1 MFVFPKGHV
10 YPIGARGFFL
20 TQFMYFKKGNFAQKR
35 VLKLVEPF
43 SGHCLA
49 TNSRLQVRT
58 YRASWSGKRLAS
70 KVRACAE
77 CKISRFSLF
86 RPSFAFLAS
95 SFVSSFVGQLV
106 ATFHW
111 QAFFEKL
118 LDLRIRC
125 KVGTGTRFSWV
136 FSGQCDIFFLPF
148 SRTSLYWIFDRLNWW
163 LLKQYK
169 GRGSA
174 RVLTYAFGAN
184 GLNSELDGDHTNLWR
199 SLVLQ
204 GV

>member
-20 TQFMYFKKGNFAQKR
+20 TQFMYQNQSWLTYLKCHCKYTTLNFLKFICEHFDARTNDHLFYKSAFLVFFFSKSCLKVGGAAYSRVRLIHEFLRYFKKGNFAQKR

-49 TNSRLQVRT
+49 TNSRLQVIQYT
-58 YRASWSGKRLAS
+58 ASWSRKRLAS

-106 ATFHW
+106 GYISLASVFW
-111 QAFFEKL
+111 EA
-118 LDLRIRC
+118 LR
-125 KVGTGTRFSWV
+125 S
-136 FSGQCDIFFLPF
+136 
-148 SRTSLYWIFDRLNWW
+148 
-163 LLKQYK
+163 
-169 GRGSA
+169 
-174 RVLTYAFGAN
+174 
-184 GLNSELDGDHTNLWR
+184 
-199 SLVLQ
+199 
-204 GV
+204 